1 MDKWIGVSADINPND
16 YELGQ
21 AMANNPNVKMS
32 VVLTVG
38 NEVI

>member
-1 MDKWIGVSADINPND
+1 MAEWIRTIADINPNY